1 MPEKQ
6 KKRQPEELPDPIG
19 SDLLISQPQPQT
31 PDIDMEVHHH
41 PDLHHKRKKFRECFL
56 EFLMIFLAVS
66 MGFFAESFREH
77 ITENAKEKEYIVSM
91 LEDVQ
96 TDTSNIHAAMKSN
109 SMRVLRLDSLAT
121 LCFNYNPAEKK
132 DPEIYRLYRFGL
144 IHPDFISPTE
154 RTLSQLKNSGAM
166 RLIRKKAVIDS
177 IVLYDDLAKKLADQ
191 QVYYE
196 RYQNESVQSSLHLIN
211 FSFYY
216 LGRPFAGNA
225 HSYDSARLLSNDKR
239 ELIEFGNR
247 INIYEGVVAFYNR
260 RLQETEAHAITLI
273 NTLRTQ
279 YHLENEGH

>member
-1 MPEKQ
+1 MPEKR
-6 KKRQPEELPDPIG
+6 KKQQPEELSEPIG
-19 SDLLISQPQPQT
+19 SDLLIPPFQAPT
-31 PDIDMEVHHH
+31 PDMEVHHH
-41 PDLHHKRKKFRECFL
+41 PDLHHKRKNFREYFL

-96 TDTSNIHAAMKSN
+96 TDTFNIHVAMALNQKRAA
-109 SMRVLRLDSLAT
+109 RLDSLAT

-132 DPEIYRLYRFGL
+132 DPEIYRLYRYAL

-154 RTLSQLKNSGAM
+154 RTLAQLKNSGGM

-191 QVYYE
+191 QAYYE

-211 FSFYY
+211 FNYY
-216 LGRPFAGNA
+216 FLGRSFNPNP
-225 HSYDSARLLSNDKR
+225 HMYDSVRMFSNDKR

-247 INIYEGVVAFYNR
+247 INLYEGVVAFYNR
-260 RLQETEAHAITLI
+260 RLEETQEHAITLI
-273 NTLRTQ
+273 KTLKNT
-279 YHLENEGH
+279 YHLENDGQ